1 MYHILLSGNNAWG
14 MYNFRKAVLSHFLKK
29 GYQVTVAVLYDEVYF
44 PLLKA
49 LGCEV
54 VPLKLDPQSINP
66 WKDLR
71 LTRQYVR
78 LLRQLRPVLS
88 ITYTIKPNIYS
99 SIAAQWTKTPHLPIT
114 TGLGYAFIHKNVVSH
129 VARRLYR
136 FALRRAD
143 KVFFLNE
150 SDHNDFLQARLMR
163 PEQGYIIPGEG
174 IDLTEFTPMPYPAP
188 EAPVRFLLIA
198 RLLADKGVR
207 EYVEAARIIKQK
219 YPAAEFQILGKIW
232 EKNPTAIQATEL
244 EQWVKEGLVAYL
256 GESSDVRPSIAQA
269 SCIVLPSY
277 REGLPRTLLEGA
289 ALARPLIATDVPG
302 CKDLVVNGQNGFLC
316 QSRNVKSLVRAC
328 ERFLKLT
335 HEEREHMGQIAL
347 HLVKE
352 KYAMDKILA
361 HYDDILS
368 TIIDKR
374 V

>member
-1 MYHILLSGNNAWG
+1 M
-14 MYNFRKAVLSHFLKK
+14 
-29 GYQVTVAVLYDEVYF
+29 
-44 PLLKA
+44 
-49 LGCEV
+49 
-54 VPLKLDPQSINP
+54 
-66 WKDLR
+66 
-71 LTRQYVR
+71 
-78 LLRQLRPVLS
+78 
-88 ITYTIKPNIYS
+88 
-99 SIAAQWTKTPHLPIT
+99 
-114 TGLGYAFIHKNVVSH
+114 
-129 VARRLYR
+129 
-136 FALRRAD
+136 
-143 KVFFLNE
+143 
-150 SDHNDFLQARLMR
+150 
-163 PEQGYIIPGEG
+163 
-174 IDLTEFTPMPYPAP
+174 
-188 EAPVRFLLIA
+188 
-198 RLLADKGVR
+198 
-207 EYVEAARIIKQK
+207 
-219 YPAAEFQILGKIW
+219 
-232 EKNPTAIQATEL
+232 
-244 EQWVKEGLVAYL
+244 KEGLVTYL